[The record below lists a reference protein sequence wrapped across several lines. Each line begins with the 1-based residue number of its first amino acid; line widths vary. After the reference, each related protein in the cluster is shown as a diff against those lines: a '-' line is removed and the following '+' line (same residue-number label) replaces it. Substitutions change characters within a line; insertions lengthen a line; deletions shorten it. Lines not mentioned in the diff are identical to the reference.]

1 MTPYTPTS
9 VEALVAIDSEV
20 DQAEDD
26 GITARWRFGR
36 ELRDMRVGKQLPT
49 GLLDQLEEETGKGRS
64 ELHHRMRFAARFETE
79 EEVRNAITHFDSW
92 YRIVNECLASTAHLS
107 AEKDEWATPQSLY
120 DALDAEFHFTLDVC
134 ATAENAKVERFFTL
148 DDDALTEAWTGAC
161 WMNPPYSRMTE
172 FMDKAARSARDG
184 AIVCCLVPSRT
195 DVDWWWQY
203 ARQGEIRLLRG
214 RLSFV
219 DNEGNTG
226 PAPFPSAVIILG
238 LAPGLV
244 WYEY

>member
-1 MTPYTPTS
+1 MTPYTTPAL
-9 VEALVAIDSEV
+9 EALVAIDREI

-26 GITARWRFGR
+26 GITARWRFGC
-36 ELRDMRVGKQLPT
+36 ELLELRVGKKLPV
-49 GLLDQLEEETGKGRS
+49 GLLDELSEETGKS
-64 ELHHRMRFAARFETE
+64 QTELRYRALFASRFPTE
-79 EEVRNAITHFDSW
+79 DVLVNAIDEYGSW

-107 AEKDEWATPQSLY
+107 AEKDEWATPQTLY

-134 ATAENAKVERFFTL
+134 ATAENAKAERFFTL
-148 DDDALTEAWTGAC
+148 EDDALTEEWTGAC

-172 FMDKAARSARDG
+172 FMDKAARSARGG